1 MFSRGSRALVS
12 RRFPIFPA
20 TGHQSECSG
29 WRRKAHHSSHLLG
42 LAPVAAPE
50 RLIVASTSN
59 ARVDSLD
66 RPVRGQEEWEPQPLS
81 ETIGAVDDDYEL
93 ADQRFTLEAACRKL
107 PVRERLVPHMRFI
120 EDRTQSEI
128 AATIGLSQMQVS
140 RILRGAIDRLEL
152 AAGPELEY

>member
-1 MFSRGSRALVS
+1 MATQGASLVALARAGTSCSARAASSSRVRATRGSIRWIV
-12 RRFPIFPA
+12 RFGA
-20 TGHQSECSG
+20 
-29 WRRKAHHSSHLLG
+29 
-42 LAPVAAPE
+42 
-50 RLIVASTSN
+50 N
-59 ARVDSLD
+59 
-66 RPVRGQEEWEPQPLS
+66 EEWEPQPLS
-81 ETIGAVDDDYEL
+81 ETIGSVDDDYEL

-107 PVRERLVPHMRFI
+107 PVRERLVLHMRFI

>member
-1 MFSRGSRALVS
+1 MATQGASLGRA
-12 RRFPIFPA
+12 
-20 TGHQSECSG
+20 CSG
-29 WRRKAHHSSHLLG
+29 WHQLQRPSSF
-42 LAPVAAPE
+42 
-50 RLIVASTSN
+50 IVASTSN

-66 RPVRGQEEWEPQPLS
+66 RPVRGPEEWEPQPLS
-81 ETIGAVDDDYEL
+81 ETIGSVDDDYEL

-107 PVRERLVPHMRFI
+107 PVRERLVLHMRFI

-128 AATIGLSQMQVS
+128 AATTGLSQMQVS

>member
-1 MFSRGSRALVS
+1 MQR
-12 RRFPIFPA
+12 P
-20 TGHQSECSG
+20 
-29 WRRKAHHSSHLLG
+29 SSF
-42 LAPVAAPE
+42 
-50 RLIVASTSN
+50 IVASTSN

-152 AAGPELEY
+152 AAGSELEY

>member
-1 MFSRGSRALVS
+1 MLSRGSRALAS

-20 TGHQSECSG
+20 TGHQSGCSG

-50 RLIVASTSN
+50 QLHRREYEQRAGRFAGSSG
-59 ARVDSLD
+59 S
-66 RPVRGQEEWEPQPLS
+66 GQEEWEPQPLS
-81 ETIGAVDDDYEL
+81 ETIGSVDDDYGL

-107 PVRERLVPHMRFI
+107 PVRERLVLHMRFI

-128 AATIGLSQMQVS
+128 AATIGLSQMQAS